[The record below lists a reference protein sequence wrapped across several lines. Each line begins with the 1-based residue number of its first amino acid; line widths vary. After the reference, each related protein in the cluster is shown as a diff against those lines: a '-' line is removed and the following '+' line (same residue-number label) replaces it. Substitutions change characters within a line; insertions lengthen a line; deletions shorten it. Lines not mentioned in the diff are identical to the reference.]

1 MATRIERTAM
11 PGPESNGK
19 QIEGIN
25 ARFEND
31 GRTVESAEIDKAGVA
46 EKEAKCM
53 TACDTAGRLSQHHR
67 GQSGT
72 G

>member
-1 MATRIERTAM
+1 M

-31 GRTVESAEIDKAGVA
+31 GRTVESVEIDKAGMA

-53 TACDTAGRLSQHHR
+53 MVRNTAGGLSQRHR

>member
-11 PGPESNGK
+11 PGPELNGK

-31 GRTVESAEIDKAGVA
+31 GRTVGVSR
-46 EKEAKCM
+46 
-53 TACDTAGRLSQHHR
+53 DRQGRR
-67 GQSGT
+67 GRKRSEVYDGLRHSR
-72 G
+72 